1 MMQIHSHEKANIDN
15 YNAILATILAIL
27 GRRVRPRPLKD
38 GFRAPPLSTLSNL
51 QLNPY
56 GICLSLPSLDL
67 SKSPSIVLSAPPSAP
82 SLLFQTPPAAWP
94 PPSPG
99 EIWHP
104 PLKWGTGL
112 ELSLCMSST
121 ISDTGWLSHWAAPQA
136 LACPSIYK
144 GVQPGSQR
152 ISEPTSEDLLNN
164 QPMLLPPDTASLQ
177 NSEALPPA
185 KNIQNR
191 PHW

>member
-1 MMQIHSHEKANIDN
+1 MIVLCCTLHRSSRFGLLTARSNYLKLENLSYICKLSEPKAPHQLLVKNEKQKIDN
-15 YNAILATILAIL
+15 NEQFPLSLSLL

-99 EIWHP
+99 EI
-104 PLKWGTGL
+104 
-112 ELSLCMSST
+112 
-121 ISDTGWLSHWAAPQA
+121 
-136 LACPSIYK
+136 
-144 GVQPGSQR
+144 
-152 ISEPTSEDLLNN
+152 
-164 QPMLLPPDTASLQ
+164 
-177 NSEALPPA
+177 
-185 KNIQNR
+185 
-191 PHW
+191 